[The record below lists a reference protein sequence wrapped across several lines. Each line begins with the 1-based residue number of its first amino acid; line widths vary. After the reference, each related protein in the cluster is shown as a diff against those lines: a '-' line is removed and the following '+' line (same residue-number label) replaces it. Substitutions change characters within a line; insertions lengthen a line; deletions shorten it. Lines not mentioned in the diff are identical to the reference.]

1 MNDAEQEPTQPPPS
15 EPAGQDL
22 DAAVLRSLLVLS
34 AGDLLE
40 FCEYRRP
47 PEEILSWIEHA
58 DRRQLNGL
66 LITALRQWHANSGR

>member
-1 MNDAEQEPTQPPPS
+1 MSDEEQEPTPPPS
-15 EPAGQDL
+15 SEPSGQDL
-22 DAAVLRSLLVLS
+22 DAAVLRSLLLRS
-34 AGDLLE
+34 AGDPQE

-66 LITALRQWHANSGR
+66 LVAALRQWHASSGC